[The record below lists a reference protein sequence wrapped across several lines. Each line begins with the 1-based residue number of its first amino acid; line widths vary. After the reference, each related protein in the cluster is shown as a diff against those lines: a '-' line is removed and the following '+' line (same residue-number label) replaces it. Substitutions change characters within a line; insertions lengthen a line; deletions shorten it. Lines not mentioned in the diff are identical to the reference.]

1 MPGIIVSQPGMVDT
15 GTSAELAKNRMNIGK
30 MAAIWA
36 VCGSFTASPTA
47 A

>member
-1 MPGIIVSQPGMVDT
+1 VAT
-15 GTSAELAKNRMNIGK
+15 GTSAELAKKRMNIGR
-30 MAAIWA
+30 MAAICA